1 MKNIM
6 IVDSAANCTYSVYQ
20 ATELEFG
27 LIFPKSGQDIQ
38 FHDEMRKGKKIIMAL
53 SEIWKRPIL
62 KKNAL
67 GIHGVIFYGHPEKKE
82 YLPESRRSIDM
93 NRSYVNPYE
102 AEIFQNECEAI
113 SKAATNLER

>member
-20 ATELEFG
+20 ASELEFG

-38 FHDEMRKGKKIIMAL
+38 FHDELPKGRKVTSAL

-62 KKNAL
+62 RKNAA
-67 GIHGVIFYGHPEKKE
+67 GIHGVIFYGHPEK
-82 YLPESRRSIDM
+82 
-93 NRSYVNPYE
+93 
-102 AEIFQNECEAI
+102 
-113 SKAATNLER
+113 